1 MEKESSRG
9 YFLYLIVFLGI
20 LNGFGPFVI
29 DMYLPALPEM
39 THVFN
44 TSAAVIQ
51 LGLTFCM
58 VGLAVGQVV
67 LGPISDKFGRKS
79 VLICSLLL
87 YVASTVGCLLS
98 GNAWIFTVFRFLQGF
113 GAAGGIVISR
123 SVATDLYHG
132 RKLAQI
138 IALISAINGL
148 APIVAPLAGGVISE
162 TLGWRGIFSIL
173 LGLGG
178 FLVLSALFFRE
189 SLPPALRSYGSGLT
203 LLKDFGDILKT
214 KGFLPASLLYAS
226 SMAALFCYI
235 SAAPFIIQEEYEM
248 SGVEF
253 SLVFAFNA
261 IAIATGS
268 LLSVKF
274 STVEKSLTFGTVLA
288 LIGST
293 CCLIF
298 YCLSSSFFGYIIPV
312 AVMLLGLGFMFP
324 SSTTLAMESGRKF
337 AGIASS
343 VIGALGY
350 LAGGLAA
357 PLVGMGDIKLVS
369 FAWSFVFLLS
379 GVLLIVFC
387 NRRNREL

>member
-1 MEKESSRG
+1 
-9 YFLYLIVFLGI
+9 
-20 LNGFGPFVI
+20 
-29 DMYLPALPEM
+29 
-39 THVFN
+39 
-44 TSAAVIQ
+44 
-51 LGLTFCM
+51 
-58 VGLAVGQVV
+58 
-67 LGPISDKFGRKS
+67 
-79 VLICSLLL
+79 
-87 YVASTVGCLLS
+87 
-98 GNAWIFTVFRFLQGF
+98 
-113 GAAGGIVISR
+113 
-123 SVATDLYHG
+123 
-132 RKLAQI
+132 
-138 IALISAINGL
+138 
-148 APIVAPLAGGVISE
+148 
-162 TLGWRGIFSIL
+162 
-173 LGLGG
+173 
-178 FLVLSALFFRE
+178 
-189 SLPPALRSYGSGLT
+189 
-203 LLKDFGDILKT
+203 
-214 KGFLPASLLYAS
+214 
-226 SMAALFCYI
+226 
-235 SAAPFIIQEEYEM
+235 M

-298 YCLSSSFFGYIIPV
+298 YCLSSSFFGYIIPI

-343 VIGALGY
+343 VIGGLGY

-357 PLVGMGDIKLVS
+357 PLVGMGDIKLAS